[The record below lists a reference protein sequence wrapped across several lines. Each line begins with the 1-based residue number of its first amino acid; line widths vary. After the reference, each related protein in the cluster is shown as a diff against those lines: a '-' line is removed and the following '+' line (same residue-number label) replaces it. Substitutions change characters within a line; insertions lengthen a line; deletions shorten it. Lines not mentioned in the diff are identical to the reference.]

1 MNFFGHQQGQEYQK
15 SLLFEIIFQARF
27 PDILKIPDETPLDFQ
42 SVMRDQGYP
51 NFNINASPV
60 QDIFKPDLGGLT
72 EFLNTYI
79 FASADRNRPY
89 QVNLSKD
96 SISFTHFGSYNKGDE
111 FKNRLNKVLDAFG
124 STYKFSNFTRIGLRH
139 RNIVNEIYIPNIT
152 DEIIKSFIPE
162 SIFPE
167 LKQTNADE
175 IKSLNRMYTL
185 NDGKIGMNV
194 SYAITTASG
203 IYGQIQL
210 NNQLSYFIDIDC
222 FTEVNIEEIQD
233 VFKFYDLF
241 LQSYCNAFEW
251 SITGGLRDK
260 IV

>member
-1 MNFFGHQQGQEYQK
+1 MQMK
-15 SLLFEIIFQARF
+15 
-27 PDILKIPDETPLDFQ
+27 
-42 SVMRDQGYP
+42 
-51 NFNINASPV
+51 
-60 QDIFKPDLGGLT
+60 
-72 EFLNTYI
+72 
-79 FASADRNRPY
+79 
-89 QVNLSKD
+89 
-96 SISFTHFGSYNKGDE
+96 
-111 FKNRLNKVLDAFG
+111 
-124 STYKFSNFTRIGLRH
+124 
-139 RNIVNEIYIPNIT
+139 
-152 DEIIKSFIPE
+152 
-162 SIFPE
+162 
-167 LKQTNADE
+167 

-241 LQSYCNAFEW
+241 LQNYCNAFEW
-251 SITGGLRDK
+251 SITDGLREK